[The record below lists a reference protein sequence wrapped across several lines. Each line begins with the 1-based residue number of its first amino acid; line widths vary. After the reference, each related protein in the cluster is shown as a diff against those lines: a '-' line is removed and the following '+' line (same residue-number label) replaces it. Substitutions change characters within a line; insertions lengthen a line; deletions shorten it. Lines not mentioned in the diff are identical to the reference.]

1 STWSHIQIANRVDAI
16 YTTKVDMAKADLV
29 IGCDPIV
36 TATPTTMSVMQ
47 PGRTFIALNTHASPT
62 AAFVGNPDWQSPD
75 ARCVQ
80 ALVDAVGVDGIGS
93 FDAEKAA
100 TALLGDSIYANPMML
115 GYAWQKGRVPLSHAA
130 LMRAMELNGVQIEN
144 NQAAF

>member
-1 STWSHIQIANRVDAI
+1 
-16 YTTKVDMAKADLV
+16 
-29 IGCDPIV
+29 
-36 TATPTTMSVMQ
+36 
-47 PGRTFIALNTHASPT
+47 T

-115 GYAWQKGRVPLSHAA
+115 GYACQKGRVPLSHAA

-144 NQAAF
+144 NQAAFEWGRRCAHDLAAVRALYQASQVIQFVKKPSLDEMLAKRVEFLTGYQNADYAKQYQDF